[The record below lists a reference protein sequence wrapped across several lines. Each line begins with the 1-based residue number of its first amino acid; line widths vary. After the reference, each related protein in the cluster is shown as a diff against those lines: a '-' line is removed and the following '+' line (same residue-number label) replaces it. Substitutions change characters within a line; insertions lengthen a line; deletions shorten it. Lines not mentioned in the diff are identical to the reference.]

1 MYSKQ
6 EAAAIKRKFWTTLG
20 MYLKPVP
27 SAWHEKVNWLNYK
40 TGIKD
45 IYFRMHADNRLA
57 TIGIELTHTDPL
69 IRQIFYDHFVAM
81 STMLHEALG
90 EEWDW
95 INNVLDEHG
104 KPISLIQ
111 TQLMGVN
118 IMDEKHWPEVISFFK
133 PRLIALDGF
142 WGDVRDSM
150 EGW

>member
-6 EAAAIKRKFWTTLG
+6 EAAAIKRKFWTTFGLY
-20 MYLKPVP
+20 MKPVP
-27 SAWHEKVNWLNYK
+27 SPWHEKVNWLNYK

-45 IYFRMHADNRLA
+45 VFFRMHTDNKLA
-57 TIGIELTHTDPL
+57 TIGIELTHSDPI

-81 STMLHEALG
+81 KTMLHEALG

-95 INNVLDEHG
+95 INHWHDEHG

-111 TQLMGVN
+111 TKMTGVN
-118 IMDEKHWPEVISFFK
+118 IMDEKHWPGMISFFK
-133 PRLIALDGF
+133 PRLIALDAF

>member
-6 EAAAIKRKFWTTLG
+6 EATAIKRKFWTTLG
-20 MYLKPVP
+20 MYMKPVP
-27 SAWHEKVNWLNYK
+27 SQWHEKVNWLNYK

-45 IYFRMHADNRLA
+45 IYFRMHADNKLA
-57 TIGIELTHTDPL
+57 TIAIELTHSDPL

-81 STMLHEALG
+81 KTMLHEALG

-95 INNVLDEHG
+95 KNNCHDEHG
-104 KPISLIQ
+104 KPIGLIQ
-111 TQLMGVN
+111 TKLMGVN
-118 IMDEKHWPEVISFFK
+118 ILDEKHWPDMISFFK
-133 PRLIALDGF
+133 PRLIALDAF

>member
-1 MYSKQ
+1 
-6 EAAAIKRKFWTTLG
+6 
-20 MYLKPVP
+20 VP
-27 SAWHEKVNWLNYK
+27 SAWHEKVNWMNYK

-57 TIGIELTHTDPL
+57 TIGIELTHGDSL

-81 STMLHEALG
+81 KRMLHKALG
-90 EEWDW
+90 EEWNW

-111 TQLMGVN
+111 TQRVGVN
-118 IMDEKHWPEVISFFK
+118 IMDEKHWPEMISFFK
-133 PRLIALDGF
+133 LRLIALDAF
-142 WGDVRDSM
+142 WGDVRDGM